1 MNVGQ
6 IFENLLGS
14 AGRWN
19 GEEYRVGAFDEMFAE
34 EASRGTGVGH
44 PGSFAWRCWWLQ
56 HYQAAHDRELVIAM
70 LQKGLVCRCSN
81 ENF

>member
-1 MNVGQ
+1 MGQ

-34 EASRGTGVGH
+34 EASRGRVDT
-44 PGSFAWRCWWLQ
+44 
-56 HYQAAHDRELVIAM
+56 
-70 LQKGLVCRCSN
+70 QKKRWNS
-81 ENF
+81 